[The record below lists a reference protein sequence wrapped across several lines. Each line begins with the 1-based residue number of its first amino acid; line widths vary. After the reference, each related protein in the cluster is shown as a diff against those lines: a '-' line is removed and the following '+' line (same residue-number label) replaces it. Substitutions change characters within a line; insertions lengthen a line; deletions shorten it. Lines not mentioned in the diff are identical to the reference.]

1 MQRYLALPYYL
12 YCLRLVALPAFAVNR
27 LNSLPLDKRV
37 TMSTLVIILVSLAAV
52 LAGGAFLYLFF
63 KGEPAPKEKKATPK
77 PAAPKPAQKVEPSKK
92 TAEPQK
98 VEPAKKAEPPKAPAK
113 PTPSLTDEETISMD
127 KVDHFS
133 EYSAYKQFGYYDQAA
148 DSLFK
153 HLSGMKLAPHD
164 LVIELCGMYIECG
177 DIEGMVTALD
187 KFGGNLSKK
196 ELEALVKT
204 AFETE
209 PDNLN
214 LCVFAEEK
222 LGWTVEYITRVVQV
236 LSEQKK

>member
-1 MQRYLALPYYL
+1 M
-12 YCLRLVALPAFAVNR
+12 
-27 LNSLPLDKRV
+27 V
-37 TMSTLVIILVSLAAV
+37 TILVSLAAI
-52 LAGGAFLYLFF
+52 LAGGAFLYLFI
-63 KGEPAPKEKKATPK
+63 KGEPTPKEKKPAEK
-77 PAAPKPAQKVEPSKK
+77 PAAKKVESAQK
-92 TAEPQK
+92 TAPQTQK
-98 VEPAKKAEPPKAPAK
+98 VEPAKKVEPPKKAEPSKVSAKAKTQPA
-113 PTPSLTDEETISMD
+113 PSLTEEETISMD

-177 DIEGMVTALD
+177 DIDGMITALD
-187 KFGGNLSKK
+187 KFGGNLGKK

-236 LSEQKK
+236 LSEHKR

>member
-1 MQRYLALPYYL
+1 M
-12 YCLRLVALPAFAVNR
+12 
-27 LNSLPLDKRV
+27 
-37 TMSTLVIILVSLAAV
+37 ILVSLAAV

-63 KGEPAPKEKKATPK
+63 KGEPTPKEKKPAEK
-77 PAAPKPAQKVEPSKK
+77 PAAKKAEPAKK
-92 TAEPQK
+92 TQPQK
-98 VEPAKKAEPPKAPAK
+98 VEPAKKVEPQKQAEPQKAPAKPK

-148 DSLFK
+148 DSLAK
-153 HLSGMKLAPHD
+153 HLETQKMPPHD

-177 DIEGMVTALD
+177 DIDGMVTALD

-236 LSEQKK
+236 LSEQKR

>member
-1 MQRYLALPYYL
+1 
-12 YCLRLVALPAFAVNR
+12 
-27 LNSLPLDKRV
+27 
-37 TMSTLVIILVSLAAV
+37 MSIKIILASLAAI
-52 LAGGAFLYLFF
+52 LAGIAFLYLFI
-63 KGEPAPKEKKATPK
+63 KGEPKPKEKKPAEQ
-77 PAAPKPAQKVEPSKK
+77 PAAKKVEPPKK
-92 TAEPQK
+92 TSPQPQK
-98 VEPAKKAEPPKAPAK
+98 VEPPKKAEPAKPKPAAK

-148 DSLFK
+148 DSLAK
-153 HLSGMKLAPHD
+153 HLETQKMPPHD

-177 DIEGMVTALD
+177 DIDGMITALE
-187 KFGGNLSKK
+187 KFGGNLNKK

-214 LCVFAEEK
+214 LCVFAESK
-222 LGWTVEYITRVVQV
+222 LGWTVEYIT
-236 LSEQKK
+236 

>member
-1 MQRYLALPYYL
+1 M
-12 YCLRLVALPAFAVNR
+12 NI
-27 LNSLPLDKRV
+27 
-37 TMSTLVIILVSLAAV
+37 TTILVSLAAI
-52 LAGGAFLYLFF
+52 LAGGAFLYLFI
-63 KGEPAPKEKKATPK
+63 KGEPTPKEKKPAEK
-77 PAAPKPAQKVEPSKK
+77 PAAKEVEPTTK
-92 TAEPQK
+92 TAPQAKK
-98 VEPAKKAEPPKAPAK
+98 VEPAKRVEPPKQEQPSKVSAKTKAEP
-113 PTPSLTDEETISMD
+113 SLTEEETISMD

-133 EYSAYKQFGYYDQAA
+133 EYSAYKQFGYYDKAA
-148 DSLFK
+148 ESLSN
-153 HLSGMKLAPHD
+153 HLASMKLPPHD

-177 DIEGMVTALD
+177 DIDNMINALE

-222 LGWTVEYITRVVQV
+222 LGWSVEYITRVVQV
-236 LSEQKK
+236 LSEHKR

>member
-1 MQRYLALPYYL
+1 
-12 YCLRLVALPAFAVNR
+12 
-27 LNSLPLDKRV
+27 
-37 TMSTLVIILVSLAAV
+37 MSIKIILVSLAAI

-63 KGEPAPKEKKATPK
+63 KGEPTPKEKKPAEK
-77 PAAPKPAQKVEPSKK
+77 PAAKKAEPAKK
-92 TAEPQK
+92 TQPQPQK
-98 VEPAKKAEPPKAPAK
+98 VEPAKKVEPQKKAEPAKPKPAAK

-153 HLSGMKLAPHD
+153 HLETQKMPPHD

-177 DIEGMVTALD
+177 DIDGMITALE

-214 LCVFAEEK
+214 LCVFAESK

-236 LSEQKK
+236 LSEQKR

>member
-1 MQRYLALPYYL
+1 ML
-12 YCLRLVALPAFAVNR
+12 NR
-27 LNSLPLDKRV
+27 HIFSINLISV
-37 TMSTLVIILVSLAAV
+37 QGVVVSTLVIILIILAAV
-52 LAGGAFLYLFF
+52 LAGAAFLYLFI
-63 KGEPAPKEKKATPK
+63 KGEPAPIGQKPKEKTEEKKAE
-77 PAAPKPAQKVEPSKK
+77 PAAKTPTK
-92 TAEPQK
+92 TAEPIK
-98 VEPAKKAEPPKAPAK
+98 EKSKAVPTHKS
-113 PTPSLTDEETISMD
+113 TPSATDEETISMD
-127 KVDHFS
+127 KVDYFS

-148 DSLFK
+148 DSLAK
-153 HLSGMKLAPHD
+153 HLATLSMAPHD

-236 LSEQKK
+236 LSEQKR

>member
-1 MQRYLALPYYL
+1 
-12 YCLRLVALPAFAVNR
+12 
-27 LNSLPLDKRV
+27 
-37 TMSTLVIILVSLAAV
+37 MSIKIILVSLAAI

-63 KGEPAPKEKKATPK
+63 KGEPQPKEKKPVEKPVAK
-77 PAAPKPAQKVEPSKK
+77 KAEPAAKTQPQAKRVEP
-92 TAEPQK
+92 P
-98 VEPAKKAEPPKAPAK
+98 KKAEPPKKVEPAK
-113 PTPSLTDEETISMD
+113 PKSKPSLTDEETISMD

-133 EYSAYKQFGYYDQAA
+133 EYAAYKQFGYYDQAA
-148 DSLFK
+148 DSLNK
-153 HLSGMKLAPHD
+153 HLAEQPMAPHD

-177 DIEGMVTALD
+177 DIDGMITALE
-187 KFGGNLSKK
+187 KFGGNLGKK

-222 LGWTVEYITRVVQV
+222 LGWSVEYITRVVQV